1 MAMKVRTKSLAAL
14 GFAIALGSPL
24 ASHAF
29 VWETTNDEAGSRIV
43 TPAFGAASK
52 SVRIPDTKAL
62 RLGEISSDG
71 QYVYLGEA
79 SGWQLRPM
87 EYRIDRGRL
96 THVDDPVGHME
107 RKADATPILAGQSG
121 AHVDSSGS

>member
-1 MAMKVRTKSLAAL
+1 MKANIKSLTAL
-14 GFAIALGSPL
+14 GLAIALGSPL
-24 ASHAF
+24 ASFAA
-29 VWETTNDEAGSRIV
+29 VWEATNDEAGSRIV
-43 TPAFGAASK
+43 APALGAASK

-62 RLGEISSDG
+62 RLGDVSSDR

-87 EYRIDRGRL
+87 EYRFENGRL

-107 RKADATPILAGQSG
+107 RQVGNTSIAVEQNV
-121 AHVDSSGS
+121 AHVGSSGG

>member
-1 MAMKVRTKSLAAL
+1 MKAHIKSLAVIGL
-14 GFAIALGSPL
+14 AIAIGSPL
-24 ASHAF
+24 ASFAV

-43 TPAFGAASK
+43 APALGTASNN
-52 SVRIPDTKAL
+52 VRIAETKAL
-62 RLGEISSDG
+62 RPGDLSSDR

-87 EYRIDRGRL
+87 EYRLENGRL

-107 RKADATPILAGQSG
+107 RQASATSIADEQNAALVG
-121 AHVDSSGS
+121 SSGG

>member
-1 MAMKVRTKSLAAL
+1 MKVPSKSLTAL
-14 GFAIALGSPL
+14 GLAVALGSPL
-24 ASHAF
+24 ASFAV

-43 TPAFGAASK
+43 APARGAASK

-62 RLGEISSDG
+62 RPGDVSTDR

-87 EYRIDRGRL
+87 EYRFENGRL
-96 THVDDPVGHME
+96 THRDDPVGHME
-107 RKADATPILAGQSG
+107 RQADTTSMIAEQS
-121 AHVDSSGS
+121 AALIDSSGG